1 LVNAKTWTVRAVAV
15 AVLGSGLYAC
25 GSAGM
30 PNLPPSSDYTISGRV
45 EGSDGSPLAY
55 ASLALAGSPLG
66 TLADG
71 QGNFGFNGV
80 RSGTYGLTVIYLGF
94 RSNAVR
100 FTVPGASDSTATV
113 NTARDAELGPALV
126 DSLGP
131 VTVSYQ
137 VRGAGQP

>member
-1 LVNAKTWTVRAVAV
+1 MNAKTWTMRAAAV
-15 AVLGSGLYAC
+15 VVLGSGLNAC
-25 GSAGM
+25 GAGGM
-30 PNLPPSSDYTISGRV
+30 PNLPPSSDYTISGQV
-45 EGSDGSPLAY
+45 KGDDGSPLAY

-80 RSGTYGLTVIYLGF
+80 RSGSYGLTVIYLGF

-100 FTVPGASDSTATV
+100 FTLPGASDSTATLK
-113 NTARDAELGPALV
+113 TARDAGLGPALV

-131 VTVSYQ
+131 VTVSY
-137 VRGAGQP
+137 RIRAAGQP